1 MADHADDEVSLNSN
15 ELEFPPLRAGVT
27 MASMRDQNI
36 SSIQHDSGFLSPQM
50 SFKKRMQMRKSVAIF
65 DDKGIQ
71 EGYSSVPL
79 IELDVLPRGGIS
91 FETKAVGR
99 IQFGI
104 PPETIKD
111 SMQLGMDVPRVYIVP
126 VERFCREQGPSLGV
140 NLAEFEFPAY
150 FTYFVRQLRCTL
162 VVDSPLAETEIRS
175 VFGETLLGPAHF
187 RDHRAPLE
195 NVDEDFDPSFPKERR
210 PNFYKELGQ
219 FRANEKTTDYDEL
232 EIDTLI
238 NFIHFKTCR
247 RNAPHQ
253 DNMLGVPPDS
263 KLVQFGNGS
272 IHIGND
278 STRFGNDSVQFGEGP
293 GTIAEDPELMSP
305 LMSPLSIPSGRSK
318 RTGGLMPPLVGGG
331 GPGGDVSDDRMSD
344 LKTIVSMSSGASEA
358 SSRHNASRRGSNPS
372 QATQASQIDDS
383 GHSSMHSSFGRLQRR
398 NSDGSLS
405 QYSLGSG
412 GSGGRR
418 NSLNSSAV
426 GSRGSR
432 RGSIGSLEEKP
443 QSARMFHKR
452 VSWTPKNKLFMN
464 ASTTFDSTPVANIRA
479 KRRDSTFTNYSSKA
493 SSKVSGLS
501 SVDSY
506 DFIMDDEPD
515 RQGDSNWMYSQAKWL
530 GDVATVFPAD
540 ATEEEKQ
547 LKTCPRVEIFKMAGG
562 TEYIVHDIDK
572 DNIIIGKIR
581 FSGTV
586 QIPDEIELS
595 GFISNTKAEEED
607 YTDYSAELE
616 PKIPP
621 SPVQSTFHP
630 PSFGVT
636 VLGNSHGFDKNGTTS
651 GYVLWVNGR
660 GIMVDPPPYSNATL
674 EREGIRPQM
683 IMGIIITHC
692 HADHDAGAFQK
703 VMRGSRVAI
712 ITTPTIYDS
721 FIRKYSALSGL
732 KQSLLRHS
740 HRHRPAIIGQPLRF
754 QGAMFHFTYTLHTI
768 PCISFRAE
776 WRGKSIVFTGDHM
789 NIPDEIKRLET
800 KGVLSKSRAED
811 LLRLPIQKCDVLL
824 HEAGAPPIHTPL
836 KVLQELPKNI
846 RDRLYVVHTAAIPP
860 NSGLK
865 VAPTG
870 TAGTLRLDS
879 AYGPSRSILSAL
891 GKAPAVGATPKD
903 LTQSNTGRGSRSRS
917 PRPSVQK
924 VNALK
929 NGRLKVAPLVFLRP
943 TDVSDAWFILNLL
956 SAVPFLSS
964 LSYGHTMEFL
974 EIAHVE
980 MYCQGEIVI
989 ESSRRSESLCVFW
1002 EGVCSEKVGDTVW
1015 YAGDWTGPPPFET
1028 DQPLQSV
1035 QAEKTVHNRSFV
1047 DDIVAISEEGVKV
1060 ITLPMKDVRNILKS
1074 GSKLFRKYL
1083 SLQHQNAEDLE
1094 FHMGMNANS
1103 MPRDHSVL
1111 ELIQCNSVLRNLNA
1125 NQRITLESLAEGPR
1139 YFAINAPL
1147 WQSGD
1152 PVEYAMIIVEGSATI
1167 GTAERRGR
1175 SQSFS
1180 NRRNRRGST
1189 GGMTPMTSIS
1199 EKSQVSALK
1208 PIANVEPDKVLQ
1220 NINRNSEYFRL
1231 LECLQ
1236 QRADEFEIDEEVDS
1250 EEEDKKSNDD
1260 GSTADRAA
1268 GAIKDQ
1274 RDKFVNKVLARLYSR
1289 QAYTQNMV
1297 FSRGCFLCDTS
1308 RMISGDLA
1316 TINKMGGRSSSIASG
1331 GSNND
1336 HHCHTSTMLAGK
1348 QGCVAMVFPK
1358 SSLVPFLDSNPG
1370 LLLSLLGTKVLV

>member
-1 MADHADDEVSLNSN
+1 MAVEDDDVSLNSD
-15 ELEFPPLRAGVT
+15 ELELPPMRAGVT
-27 MASMRDQNI
+27 TASMRDSNV
-36 SSIQHDSGFLSPQM
+36 SSMRDSGFTGGVLSPQM
-50 SFKKRMQMRKSVAIF
+50 SLKKRIQMRKSVAIF

-71 EGYSSVPL
+71 EGYASVPL
-79 IELDVLPRGGIS
+79 LEIDLLPRGGIS

-150 FTYFVRQLRCTL
+150 FTYFVRKFKCVL

-187 RDHRAPLE
+187 RNHKFPLA
-195 NVDEDFDPSFPKERR
+195 NVDEDFDPSFPRERR

-232 EIDTLI
+232 ETDTLI
-238 NFIHFKTCR
+238 DFIHFNTCR

-253 DNMLGVPPDS
+253 DNILGVPPDS
-263 KLVQFGNGS
+263 KLVQFGNGGS
-272 IHIGND
+272 INIGSD
-278 STRFGNDSVQFGEGP
+278 SDENGSGFPN
-293 GTIAEDPELMSP
+293 LLSP
-305 LMSPLSIPSGRSK
+305 LLSPGFSGRSR
-318 RTGGLMPPLVGGG
+318 RTGGLTPPPAKPTIALT
-331 GPGGDVSDDRMSD
+331 DDRMGD
-344 LKTIVSMSSGASEA
+344 LKTIVSMSSHSE
-358 SSRHNASRRGSNPS
+358 SSSHHNAGRRGSLPS
-372 QATQASQIDDS
+372 QVSQPSVLIDS
-383 GHSSMHSSFGRLQRR
+383 SEHSSMHSSFGRLPRR
-398 NSDGSLS
+398 NSDGSISRLS
-405 QYSLGSG
+405 QGSID
-412 GSGGRR
+412 SAGRR
-418 NSLNSSAV
+418 SSTNSTM
-426 GSRGSR
+426 R
-432 RGSIGSLEEKP
+432 RSSIGSLEEKP
-443 QSARMFHKR
+443 QSARLMNKR

-464 ASTTFDSTPVANIRA
+464 ASQTFDSTPISNIRT
-479 KRRDSTFTNYSSKA
+479 KRRDSTFTNYSSRA
-493 SSKVSGLS
+493 STKVSGLS
-501 SVDSY
+501 SIDSY

-515 RQGDSNWMYSQAKWL
+515 RQDSNWMYSQAKWL
-530 GDVATVFPAD
+530 GDVATVYPPN
-540 ATEEEKQ
+540 ATDEEKR

-586 QIPDEIELS
+586 QIPDEIELH
-595 GFISNTKAEEED
+595 GFISNANATEED
-607 YTDYSAELE
+607 YTDYNEESE
-616 PKIPP
+616 PKIPA
-621 SPVQSTFHP
+621 SPKQSTFHP

-740 HRHRPAIIGQPLRF
+740 HRLRPAIIGQPLRF
-754 QGAMFHFTYTLHTI
+754 QGAIFHFTYTLHTI

-789 NIPDEIKRLET
+789 NIPDEIERLQK
-800 KGVLSKSRAED
+800 KGVLSKARAED
-811 LLRLPIQKCDVLL
+811 LLRLPLQKCDVLL

-836 KVLQELPKNI
+836 AVLQNLPEHI

-860 NSGLK
+860 DSGLK
-865 VAPTG
+865 VAPIG

-879 AYGPSRSILSAL
+879 TYGPNRSVLSAL
-891 GKAPAVGATPKD
+891 GSAPAVGDPARNQP
-903 LTQSNTGRGSRSRS
+903 TQSSA
-917 PRPSVQK
+917 RPSVQMA
-924 VNALK
+924 NGLK
-929 NGRLKVAPLVFLRP
+929 SGRTRVAPLVFLRP

-980 MYCQGEIVI
+980 MYCQGEVVI
-989 ESSRRSESLCVFW
+989 EGNRRSESLCVFW

-1028 DQPLQSV
+1028 DQPLHSH
-1035 QAEKTVHNRSFV
+1035 QAEKSVHHRRSFV

-1060 ITLPMKDVRNILKS
+1060 ITLPMKDVRHILHS

-1083 SLQHQNAEDLE
+1083 SLQNKNDEDLE

-1103 MPRDHSVL
+1103 VPRDHSVL

-1147 WQSGD
+1147 WQAGD

-1167 GTAERRGR
+1167 GTAERRR

-1180 NRRNRRGST
+1180 RRNRRGST
-1189 GGMTPMTSIS
+1189 GGMAPMTSIS
-1199 EKSQVSALK
+1199 EQAQASVLK
-1208 PIANVEPDKVLQ
+1208 PLANVEPDKVLQ
-1220 NINRNSEYFRL
+1220 NINRNSEYSRL

-1236 QRADEFEIDEEVDS
+1236 SRADEFNVDEEGENS
-1250 EEEDKKSNDD
+1250 EEEDSKTNDD
-1260 GSTADRAA
+1260 GSTVIKAA
-1268 GAIKDQ
+1268 TAQKEQ
-1274 RDKFVNKVLARLYSR
+1274 RDKFANKVLAR
-1289 QAYTQNMV
+1289 
-1297 FSRGCFLCDTS
+1297 F
-1308 RMISGDLA
+1308 GDLA

-1358 SSLVPFLDSNPG
+1358 SSLVPFLDANPG